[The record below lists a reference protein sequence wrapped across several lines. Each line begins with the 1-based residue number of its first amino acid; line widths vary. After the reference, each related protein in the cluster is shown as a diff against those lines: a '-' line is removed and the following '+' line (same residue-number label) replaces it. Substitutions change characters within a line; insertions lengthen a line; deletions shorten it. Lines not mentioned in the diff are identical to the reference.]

1 VLQLLQSHGLLAAG
15 AGLLVALVGLQALS
29 ADPQFKRDLR
39 GGMSLLVGYLL
50 LRTVDLYR
58 GEQLSEGLHRV
69 LELAW
74 MLALSF
80 AVIRLSVSILLKLAM
95 IALSSVAL
103 PYYLFRSRGF
113 AGGAA
118 AIARSLVVF
127 AGTMAAYRLG
137 AWFA

>member
-1 VLQLLQSHGLLAAG
+1 MAARTRPRRQTWVLA
-15 AGLLVALVGLQALS
+15 
-29 ADPQFKRDLR
+29 
-39 GGMSLLVGYLL
+39 SLP
-50 LRTVDLYR
+50 
-58 GEQLSEGLHRV
+58 
-69 LELAW
+69 
-74 MLALSF
+74 ALSF
-80 AVIRLSVSILLKLAM
+80 VFGCLDYGPFHGPGPGTLSTIHAVAVLGLVFAWFLLDARERAYNASILLKLAM